1 MRKKLKFVFLI
12 WTQKKAASK
21 IGKEETKLQ
30 QKKNQVPFNHKR
42 KNQLNFR
49 SKNCSDFL
57 ELFMFQVGMIAII
70 FFFNFQVCN
79 HNLKEERKRRVCS
92 IARQLDCKQILLD
105 EDAHLRGQQVETR

>member
-1 MRKKLKFVFLI
+1 MRKKLKFIFLI

-30 QKKNQVPFNHKR
+30 QKITRCPLITSEKTSLILDAKIVLIFWSSSCFKQVWL
-42 KNQLNFR
+42 QLY
-49 SKNCSDFL
+49 
-57 ELFMFQVGMIAII
+57 
-70 FFFNFQVCN
+70 FFFNFQACN
-79 HNLKEERKRRVCS
+79 HNLKGERKRRVCS